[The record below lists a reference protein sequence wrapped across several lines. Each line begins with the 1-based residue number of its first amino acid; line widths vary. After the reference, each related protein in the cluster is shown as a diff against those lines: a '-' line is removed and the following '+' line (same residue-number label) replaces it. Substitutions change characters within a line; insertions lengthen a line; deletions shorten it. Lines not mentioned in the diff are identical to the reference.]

1 MIRTGF
7 LSSGCSPKSLII
19 DDDILPGFASAIS
32 VIALFNP
39 IENISS
45 TFSKAE
51 DCSKLDKLSTEYA
64 KCTANII
71 KNKTSE
77 KIKDGKK
84 RFSSTTLKDKFIKFK
99 NSKSLKEFIE
109 KK

>member
-1 MIRTGF
+1 MKKILF
-7 LSSGCSPKSLII
+7 II
-19 DDDILPGFASAIS
+19 TL
-32 VIALFNP
+32 LFWMT
-39 IENISS
+39 NI

-64 KCTANII
+64 KCTANLI
-71 KNKTSE
+71 KDKTSE
-77 KIKDGKK
+77 TIKDGKK

>member
-1 MIRTGF
+1 MKKK
-7 LSSGCSPKSLII
+7 LLLII
-19 DDDILPGFASAIS
+19 SL
-32 VIALFNP
+32 LFWMT
-39 IENISS
+39 NI